1 MGRKIEE
8 NPVTSEI
15 LHNYPTEAIIKYKE
29 MQEIVFGMINE
40 AKQH

>member
-8 NPVTSEI
+8 DPVTSEI
-15 LHNYPTEAIIKYKE
+15 LHNYTTEDIIKYKKI
-29 MQEIVFGMINE
+29 QEIVFGMINK